1 MSNFTKIDLTY
12 LVSIVALSIAAATS
26 ISSIANAHTDGEMNH
41 GAMRADRSYQVT
53 PYSGRNEA
61 KKERQSVKID
71 ATLRSGSEVPP
82 VGAPPRGAMMKG
94 IPPQGKI
101 EAEIKTKQNKVC
113 YVLTLNGAI
122 KPTLFH
128 IHKAPVGVNGPVVL
142 PLPTPVG
149 RVSRSCVSAPAAL
162 IQELA
167 KSPQDFYFN
176 VHNADSPKGAIR
188 GQISKD
194 R

>member
-1 MSNFTKIDLTY
+1 MSNFTKIDLTH
-12 LVSIVALSIAAATS
+12 LVSIAALSVAAATS
-26 ISSIANAHTDGEMNH
+26 ISSIANAHGDGEMNH
-41 GAMRADRSYQVT
+41 GAMKADRSYQVT

-61 KKERQSVKID
+61 KKERQSVEID
-71 ATLRSGSEVPP
+71 ATLRSDSEVPP
-82 VGAPPRGAMMKG
+82 VGVPAD
-94 IPPQGKI
+94 GKI
-101 EAEIKTKQNKVC
+101 EAKIKTKQNKVC
-113 YVLTLNGAI
+113 YVLTLNGTI

-149 RVSRSCVSAPAAL
+149 RVSRGCVSAPAAL

-176 VHNADSPKGAIR
+176 VHNAEFPKGAIR